1 MTATIPPITPINLET
16 FLGPPARIPG
26 GLENGNILPDYMNG
40 PVFTPRSQ
48 QQASIEA
55 LNRALTG
62 DLSASLTGGDR
73 LLALAAL
80 MRSATRSGQR
90 AGLTPQQV
98 IGDLRQQQVQQA
110 QARLQIEQLRAAEA
124 QQRQQ
129 IAAARQFAE
138 TLPEEQRQV
147 FLGLPLEQQM
157 SRMDTQAFRQR
168 QWVGTFVDDQG
179 RTRNRYLDGT
189 SELADYNLPAD
200 LEIDTYDANGD
211 GVAERVVLNKVTR
224 EIIETRPLG
233 ETPNQ
238 IAAGL
243 RATRGLDIRERE
255 ANRPPSGGGGGRR
268 NAPTEITDESGNRV
282 VAQWDPASQQYYLAG
297 TNRVVQRGVSASSA
311 NPLLGGGVV
320 GAGTARFGG
329 NR

>member
-1 MTATIPPITPINLET
+1 MAIPPILLPQGIAA
-16 FLGPPARIPG
+16 GMMQQPA
-26 GLENGNILPDYMNG
+26 
-40 PVFTPRSQ
+40 Q
-48 QQASIEA
+48 QPMAQPMAQAPQPSALEA

-62 DLSASLTGGDR
+62 DLSSSLTGGDR

-98 IGDLRQQQVQQA
+98 IGDIRQQQVQQA
-110 QARLQIEQLRAAEA
+110 QARLQLEQLRAAEA
-124 QQRQQ
+124 QRQQQ

-138 TLPEEQRQV
+138 TLPEEQRQA
-147 FLGLPLEQQM
+147 FIGLPLEQQM
-157 SRMDTQAFRQR
+157 SRMETEAFRQR

-189 SELADYNLPAD
+189 SELADYSLPPD

-255 ANRPPSGGGGGRR
+255 ANRPRGDGSPSRGPQ
-268 NAPTEITDESGNRV
+268 PTPITVNGQRMYGIYEGNYRYRLLDGRV
-282 VAQWDPASQQYYLAG
+282 VTAVPAGSSRSVLGPAIDAAVAAQ
-297 TNRVVQRGVSASSA
+297 
-311 NPLLGGGVV
+311 
-320 GAGTARFGG
+320 FGG
-329 NR
+329 INLED